1 MKKSL
6 IILSVLV
13 IVFIS
18 FALNVYATD
27 NGIMYKG
34 TQSGSYV
41 SSSANANSASEKS
54 VRLLNAI
61 AIASLVGTIL
71 SFILAGVANKNGE
84 KRKRTVLVILG
95 ILLIVVI
102 AILVPTMNVIG

>member
-41 SSSANANSASEKS
+41 SSSANANSASAKS